1 MTAGKGLTEQ
11 QCGGTD
17 TTTTN
22 SLRRAPGL
30 DGVRALAVLAVIG
43 FHEGASEL
51 SGGFLGVD
59 VFFVLSG
66 FLITDLLVT
75 QYDRL
80 GRLDLKDFWSR
91 RARRL
96 LPALALMLIVVTAA
110 ATVIEPGQRA
120 SLRLA
125 LLAAVTYTSNWY
137 QILHHVSYFATLGL
151 FTAPPPLDHLWSLA
165 IEEQFYLIWP
175 VLLWL
180 IILRLNGRRARVTA
194 TLILAALSALAMALE
209 YSPGDPSL
217 VYYGTDTH
225 ASALLI
231 GAALALAFPLAA
243 VMSLPAAQVRRLDAA
258 GVVGLVLLAWA
269 AGHFS
274 GNDRA
279 VYPFGLILAAVGA
292 AGLVAAA
299 AGTGVIA
306 AMTSLPP
313 LRWVGIRSYGIYL
326 WHWPVIALAGAITG
340 PGPTSAWLWLIEAG
354 VSIALA
360 CASWEFVERPILR
373 DGFLATCSRW
383 RAALDEALRP
393 VGARRRA
400 GPVVV
405 AAATLIAVAV
415 AGYGVARPPGSAA
428 PSGLLQQV
436 AEGQRIS
443 AASQASAGASTGASS
458 GGTGPGATSAGPSGS
473 PAAASPAA
481 TSPASASPA
490 PASAC
495 RTAAAKPAKVSGR
508 QVTAIGDSVMVA
520 SAAALDATLPG
531 IYINAE
537 VGRAMVNGLA
547 MIQSLAARHELRRYV
562 VVGLGTNGPV
572 SAAQIRQLRH
582 LIGPNRDLIL
592 INTFGPMP
600 WESSVNTVLDAAARH
615 AAHVSLADWH
625 AAIAGHTSLLW
636 PDRIHPRPA
645 GARVY
650 ARIVL
655 AAIAAQLPHAAAPSC
670 GQQVSGPR

>member
-1 MTAGKGLTEQ
+1 
-11 QCGGTD
+11 
-17 TTTTN
+17 
-22 SLRRAPGL
+22 
-30 DGVRALAVLAVIG
+30 
-43 FHEGASEL
+43 
-51 SGGFLGVD
+51 
-59 VFFVLSG
+59 
-66 FLITDLLVT
+66 
-75 QYDRL
+75 
-80 GRLDLKDFWSR
+80 
-91 RARRL
+91 
-96 LPALALMLIVVTAA
+96 
-110 ATVIEPGQRA
+110 
-120 SLRLA
+120 
-125 LLAAVTYTSNWY
+125 
-137 QILHHVSYFATLGL
+137 
-151 FTAPPPLDHLWSLA
+151 
-165 IEEQFYLIWP
+165 
-175 VLLWL
+175 
-180 IILRLNGRRARVTA
+180 
-194 TLILAALSALAMALE
+194 
-209 YSPGDPSL
+209 
-217 VYYGTDTH
+217 
-225 ASALLI
+225 
-231 GAALALAFPLAA
+231 
-243 VMSLPAAQVRRLDAA
+243 
-258 GVVGLVLLAWA
+258 VVGLVLLAWA

-279 VYPFGLILAAVGA
+279 VYPFGLIVAAVGA

-306 AMTSLPP
+306 AMTSLSP

-383 RAALDEALRP
+383 RVALDEALRP
-393 VGARRRA
+393 VGARRRV

-428 PSGLLQQV
+428 PSGLLRQV

-443 AASQASAGASTGASS
+443 AASQGSAQATSIGA
-458 GGTGPGATSAGPSGS
+458 GPGAVS
-473 PAAASPAA
+473 ASPSA
-481 TSPASASPA
+481 SPASASPA
-490 PASAC
+490 SSSPSAASSVPASSAPAAAC
-495 RTAAAKPAKVSGR
+495 RTAAAKLPMVSGR

-547 MIQSLAARHELRRYV
+547 VIQSLAARHELRRYV

-572 SAAQIRQLRH
+572 SAAQMRQLRH
-582 LIGPNRDLIL
+582 LTGPSRDLIL
-592 INTFGPMP
+592 VNTFGPMP
-600 WESSVNTVLDAAARH
+600 WESSVNTVVDAAGRH
-615 AAHVSLADWH
+615 TAHVSLADWH

-636 PDRIHPRPA
+636 PDRIHPQPA
-645 GARVY
+645 GAKVY

-655 AAIAAQLPHAAAPSC
+655 AAIAAQQPQAAAPSC
-670 GQQVSGPR
+670 GQQVSGPQVSGPR

>member
-1 MTAGKGLTEQ
+1 M
-11 QCGGTD
+11 
-17 TTTTN
+17 
-22 SLRRAPGL
+22 
-30 DGVRALAVLAVIG
+30 LAVMG

-66 FLITDLLVT
+66 FLITDLLAT
-75 QYDRL
+75 QYDRV
-80 GRLDLKDFWSR
+80 GRLNLKDFWSR

-110 ATVIEPGQRA
+110 ATVIEPGQGA

-125 LLAAVTYTSNWY
+125 LLASVTYTSNWY
-137 QILHHVSYFATLGL
+137 QILHHVSYFAALGL

-175 VLLWL
+175 LLLWL
-180 IILRLNGRRARVTA
+180 LIFRLNGRRARVTA

-225 ASALLI
+225 AFALLI
-231 GAALALAFPLAA
+231 GAALALAFPLAT
-243 VMSLPAAQVRRLDAA
+243 VMSLPTGQVRRLDAA

-306 AMTSLPP
+306 AMTSLSP

-360 CASWEFVERPILR
+360 CASWEFLERPILR

-383 RAALDEALRP
+383 RVAVDEALRP

-415 AGYGVARPPGSAA
+415 VGYGVARPPGSAA
-428 PSGLLQQV
+428 PSGLLRQV

-443 AASQASAGASTGASS
+443 ATSQASAQATSIGA
-458 GGTGPGATSAGPSGS
+458 GPGAVS
-473 PAAASPAA
+473 ASP
-481 TSPASASPA
+481 SASPA
-490 PASAC
+490 SSSTSAASSAPASSAPAAAC
-495 RTAAAKPAKVSGR
+495 RTATAKLPKVSGR

-520 SAAALDATLPG
+520 SAAALDVTLPG

-547 MIQSLAARHELRRYV
+547 VIQSLAARHELRRYV

-572 SAAQIRQLRH
+572 SAAQVRQLRH
-582 LIGPNRDLIL
+582 LTGPNRDLIL
-592 INTFGPMP
+592 VNTFGPMP
-600 WESSVNTVLDAAARH
+600 WESSVNTVLDAAGRH
-615 AAHVSLADWH
+615 TAHVSLADWH

-636 PDRIHPRPA
+636 PDRIHPQPA
-645 GARVY
+645 GAKVY

-655 AAIAAQLPHAAAPSC
+655 AAIAAQLPHAPPPSC